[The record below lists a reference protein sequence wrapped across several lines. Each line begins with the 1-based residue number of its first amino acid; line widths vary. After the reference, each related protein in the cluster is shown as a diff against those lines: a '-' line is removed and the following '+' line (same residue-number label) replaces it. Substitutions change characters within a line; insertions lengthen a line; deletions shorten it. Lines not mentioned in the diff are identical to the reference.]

1 MSFII
6 TLPVGYKPVL
16 KHGDHDQSSHGAWAT
31 GQSGDTQVS
40 TKTMKTIIERLSETK
55 TPGVTIDLRTGKEPK
70 TGFICSKQ
78 GFEKPV
84 KLKDF
89 DADKKKAIEDYIDK
103 NIEELNKEGAHFG
116 GWVVKSEDT
125 VYLDVSR
132 KFDTRQDAVRAMYDN
147 KQEAI
152 YDVKNDSYIYKKDE
166 KDDRTNKAIYGGS
179 SNTYKGYDQRREK
192 RIYRKNLEGDR
203 REPLNENSEHIC
215 LGRFSN
221 VKKHREGDH
230 DQATHGSWAAGRF
243 PENSVSKARNG
254 AKDYA
259 YQKGIKQD
267 DTIDYTKVV
276 ANRERASKI
285 ADVYE
290 SLPKMDRDAID
301 EYESLSTE
309 VEEQFDF
316 MTKELGIKVEFVKD
330 DPYKTSK
337 EMFDDASNGTLKVL
351 STAST
356 GAHPLFSDNQNDKFR
371 AVHDYFG
378 HAATG
383 RGFGQDGEE
392 AAWVHHSQMFTDKAR
407 GALTT
412 ETRGQNSFY
421 NNRGK
426 QFADQK
432 VALLPEEFWKVP
444 VSFAKRY
451 TTIYFDYGLKP
462 VLKHEEHDQ
471 SDHGAWATGRSEEDV
486 KRISEFKNRGPS
498 ITLLDKS
505 LEDTEP
511 TLDRDKAKMMIDN
524 DSKLEDE
531 VVARIDAL
539 VATIEEQNGEPMSE
553 EERLAN
559 YDDYRNQVIEEYMDE
574 EPNSLENFSQR
585 EYGDSIF
592 EPKPI
597 AELKESLNEVY
608 GLERTATFREGD
620 RQGESVTLTSS
631 VDEVTVQGNT
641 IKVVSNVRDDM
652 GNQVNDDE
660 IIRTF
665 QKNEE
670 TGTWSVEHEFLRLNQ
685 EYRGLGFGSRFLQQS
700 EDYYV
705 AKGLTHITLNAGLED
720 GARHWANSGF
730 DWNRDKLDF
739 AVEQMDRFINET
751 ERRAKLDYFTDN
763 NDNDIT
769 LSGEAKQNLLADLGT
784 ARALLGNMG
793 TPDGPIK
800 DMKNDNFPKPRDF
813 ASLGAGRPITLDD
826 GTKTYSGKILL
837 AGKYLPYMKI
847 LTAEGQN
854 LLSGPIDMDGDGMVY
869 DGTPR
874 EKPVSSVGKD

>member
-1 MSFII
+1 
-6 TLPVGYKPVL
+6 
-16 KHGDHDQSSHGAWAT
+16 
-31 GQSGDTQVS
+31 
-40 TKTMKTIIERLSETK
+40 
-55 TPGVTIDLRTGKEPK
+55 
-70 TGFICSKQ
+70 
-78 GFEKPV
+78 
-84 KLKDF
+84 
-89 DADKKKAIEDYIDK
+89 
-103 NIEELNKEGAHFG
+103 
-116 GWVVKSEDT
+116 
-125 VYLDVSR
+125 
-132 KFDTRQDAVRAMYDN
+132 
-147 KQEAI
+147 
-152 YDVKNDSYIYKKDE
+152 
-166 KDDRTNKAIYGGS
+166 
-179 SNTYKGYDQRREK
+179 
-192 RIYRKNLEGDR
+192 
-203 REPLNENSEHIC
+203 

-665 QKNEE
+665 EKNEE